1 MDEVTNCRSAMFH
14 ARLSQVG
21 AVRDF
26 VEDFC
31 ARKGIER
38 ERCLRLNDER
48 VAELTD
54 PQKCT
59 GCRLC
64 EWLCPDFAI
73 RVHLD
78 NPRGQES
85 KV

>member
-1 MDEVTNCRSAMFH
+1 VT
-14 ARLSQVG
+14 
-21 AVRDF
+21 
-26 VEDFC
+26 FC
-31 ARKGIER
+31 P

-59 GCRLC
+59 GCRIC

-78 NPRGQES
+78 NPAVEGS
-85 KV
+85 AA